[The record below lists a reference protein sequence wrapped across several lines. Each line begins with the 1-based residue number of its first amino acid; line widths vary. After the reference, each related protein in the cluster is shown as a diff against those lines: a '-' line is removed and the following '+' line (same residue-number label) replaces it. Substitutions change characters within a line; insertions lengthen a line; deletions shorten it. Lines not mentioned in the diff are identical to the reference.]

1 MGFSLHAY
9 TIRYNKSE
17 GNNMIFM
24 TIEEFEKKLD
34 FYIENG
40 LDEEIAIMQ
49 NGKHIVTVVPA
60 SENQKND

>member
-1 MGFSLHAY
+1 
-9 TIRYNKSE
+9 
-17 GNNMIFM
+17 MIFM